1 MLYLQ
6 SRATELV
13 TDNDLGPDWLLE
25 LETKVQV
32 LKIFT
37 ITEKVSGKSPTTRAK
52 FHVYLPWVNAYLA

>member
-37 ITEKVSGKSPTTRAK
+37 ITEKVSPLQLDPNFMSTYHGLML
-52 FHVYLPWVNAYLA
+52 V